1 MLTRAARERAG
12 RRFPSRLPPDLV
24 LQFLEPRDLV
34 LQACVSVGW
43 RDAAALVFRQVEA
56 RELATTADASYMLR
70 QPNINATMR
79 TILIDWLVQVNHV
92 SMDRPEVLY
101 LTVNI
106 IDRYLSVTPNV
117 ARNKMQLIG
126 VAALGIAARSFSIG
140 LNKSPDETLSWIC
153 DNAYPPAEVCA
164 MKGTIASA
172 LGHDIT
178 TVSIHYFVMRYLR
191 AGCADEVSRD
201 LVWHASYV
209 AERMLQEYEML
220 KHRPSLVAACAVYVA
235 RSSLG
240 LTPWTTF
247 LDRCS
252 RISEDRLRLCL
263 DDIKRIMDRP
273 LPAGCASSDSK
284 FRNSHFGS
292 VASAP
297 LKIGDWSFSSFS
309 LITNPPPCFT
319 NSPVLFHDE
328 AEEMSMT
335 GTVWLPD
342 VLIDAGWYVKRSKS
356 TGRLYYANSQTK
368 TGQWTR
374 PAEPKPPPDAPPTA
388 PAGGSSSEESESDDE

>member
-43 RDAAALVFRQVEA
+43 RDAADLVFRQVEA
-56 RELATTADASYMLR
+56 RELATTADASYLLR
-70 QPNINATMR
+70 HPDINARMR
-79 TILIDWLVQVNHV
+79 ALVIDWLIEVNH
-92 SMDRPEVLY
+92 RYKNPPEMLY
-101 LTVNI
+101 LTVNL
-106 IDRYLSVTPNV
+106 IDRYLSVAPPV
-117 ARNKMQLIG
+117 ARGKLQLIG
-126 VAALGIAARSFSIG
+126 VAALGVAAHRFSI
-140 LNKSPDETLSWIC
+140 NVVDEKLSWLC
-153 DNAYPPAEVCA
+153 ARAYPPAEVCA
-164 MKGTIASA
+164 MRATIVSV

-178 TVSIHYFVMRYLR
+178 TVSTRYYVMRYLR
-191 AGCADEVSRD
+191 ACADEVSRD

-240 LTPWTTF
+240 LAPWTTF

-292 VASAP
+292 VASTP

-319 NSPVLFHDE
+319 NSPVLFHNE

-342 VLIDAGWYVKRSKS
+342 VLVDAGWHVKRSRN
-356 TGRLYYANSQTK
+356 TGVLYFANSQTNVC
-368 TGQWTR
+368 QWDR
-374 PAEPKPPPDAPPTA
+374 PAEPKPPPGVAPT
-388 PAGGSSSEESESDDE
+388 AGGSSSEESESDDE

>member
-43 RDAAALVFRQVEA
+43 RDAADLVFRQVEA

-117 ARNKMQLIG
+117 ARNKVQLIG
-126 VAALGIAARSFSIG
+126 VAALGIAARSFTIG
-140 LNKSPDETLSWIC
+140 LDKSPDETLSWIC

-220 KHRPSLVAACAVYVA
+220 KHRPSLVAACRV
-235 RSSLG
+235 
-240 LTPWTTF
+240 
-247 LDRCS
+247 
-252 RISEDRLRLCL
+252 
-263 DDIKRIMDRP
+263 
-273 LPAGCASSDSK
+273 
-284 FRNSHFGS
+284 
-292 VASAP
+292 
-297 LKIGDWSFSSFS
+297 
-309 LITNPPPCFT
+309 
-319 NSPVLFHDE
+319 
-328 AEEMSMT
+328 
-335 GTVWLPD
+335 
-342 VLIDAGWYVKRSKS
+342 
-356 TGRLYYANSQTK
+356 
-368 TGQWTR
+368 
-374 PAEPKPPPDAPPTA
+374 
-388 PAGGSSSEESESDDE
+388 

>member
-43 RDAAALVFRQVEA
+43 RDAADLVFRQVEA

-106 IDRYLSVTPNV
+106 IDRYLSVAPPVT
-117 ARNKMQLIG
+117 RGKLQLIG
-126 VAALGIAARSFSIG
+126 VAALGVAAHRFSI
-140 LNKSPDETLSWIC
+140 KVFDEKLSWIC
-153 DNAYPPAEVCA
+153 DKAYPPAEVCA
-164 MKGTIASA
+164 MRGTIVSV

-178 TVSIHYFVMRYLR
+178 TVSTRYYVMRYLR
-191 AGCADEVSRD
+191 ACADEVSRD
-201 LVWHASYV
+201 LVWHASHV
-209 AERMLQEYEML
+209 AERMLQEYKML

-235 RSSLG
+235 RGSLDQA
-240 LTPWTTF
+240 PWTTF
-247 LDRCS
+247 LHRCS
-252 RISEDRLRLCL
+252 RISEDNLRPCL
-263 DDIKRIMDRP
+263 EKIKRYMDRP
-273 LPAGCASSDSK
+273 LPNYCKSTDRR
-284 FRNSHFGS
+284 FRNTRFGS
-292 VASAP
+292 VASTP
-297 LKIGDWSFSSFS
+297 LKIGDWSFSSS
-309 LITNPPPCFT
+309 TYT
-319 NSPVLFHDE
+319 HQHSWYRSPRLFIDRS
-328 AEEMSMT
+328 EEMSMT
-335 GTVWLPD
+335 GTVWIPD
-342 VLIDAGWYVKRSKS
+342 VLVDAGWHVKRSRN
-356 TGRLYYANSQTK
+356 TGVLYFANSQTNVC
-368 TGQWTR
+368 QWDR